1 MIDPCRDW
9 RGAIGA
15 AALGRI
21 DPSEEIG
28 LRAHLEGCAECRADL
43 RELTAVAGALST
55 VAVESVVNAPAEPP
69 AALASRVLERVAQ
82 ERDELHTRRTRRIAA
97 GTAAFASA
105 AAAVIALVL
114 IFGGGSH
121 SGTRVVM
128 LGAHGAK
135 AGAVLHSQPIGTEID
150 VKVSGLRPHHYYWL
164 WLTGADDHR
173 LGAGTFSGRPE
184 STELSFTAAI
194 PLSKARRIWVTDEHD
209 KVVLDAFL
217 PKAAPATS

>member
-15 AALGRI
+15 AALGRL
-21 DPSEEIG
+21 DPGEEIG
-28 LRAHLEGCAECRADL
+28 LRAHLDGCAECRADL
-43 RELTAVAGALST
+43 RELTAVAGVLAT
-55 VAVESVVNAPAEPP
+55 VPVESVVRAPAEPP
-69 AALASRVLERVAQ
+69 AALGARVLERVAH
-82 ERDELHTRRTRRIAA
+82 ERDELRTRRTRRVGAA
-97 GTAAFASA
+97 AIAFASA

-114 IFGGGSH
+114 VFGGGS
-121 SGTRVVM
+121 SAGTRVV
-128 LGAHGAK
+128 LVGVHGAQ

-164 WLTGADDHR
+164 WLTGEDDHR

-184 STELSFTAAI
+184 STKLRFTAAI

-217 PKAAPATS
+217 PKRA